1 MGARESPPVALEL
14 RVSPPGNSGV
24 IPVEDL
30 HWGLRDHCGD
40 LGVVTGYAGV
50 TAEYGEKT

>member
-1 MGARESPPVALEL
+1 MGARESPPVAQEL